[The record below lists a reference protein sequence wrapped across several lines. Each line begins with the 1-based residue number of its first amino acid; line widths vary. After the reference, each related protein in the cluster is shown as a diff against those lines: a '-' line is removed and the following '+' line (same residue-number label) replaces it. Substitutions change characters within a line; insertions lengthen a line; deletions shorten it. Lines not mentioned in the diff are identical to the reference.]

1 VSLKASTLYRIAA
14 VVILLFDI
22 GHTIGFLQHDPSW
35 GVDSLLASMKSTHF
49 NIQGFTRSYWE
60 FFVGFGLFVTVF
72 LLFAAVVSWQLGS
85 LPAET
90 LARLRGIRWSL
101 AVCFVALTFLSFRY
115 FFFLPLVFSA
125 LIAVCLIV
133 AASLQVKPSAAK

>member
-1 VSLKASTLYRIAA
+1 LKASTLYRIAA

-90 LARLRGIRWSL
+90 LARLRGIRWAL

>member
-1 VSLKASTLYRIAA
+1 MKASTLYRIAA

-35 GVDSLLASMKSTHF
+35 GVDSLLASMKATHF
-49 NIQGFTRSYWE
+49 DIQGFSRSYWE

-90 LARLRGIRWSL
+90 LARLRGIRWAL

>member
-1 VSLKASTLYRIAA
+1 MSLKASTLYRIAA

-90 LARLRGIRWSL
+90 LARLRGIRWAL

>member
-90 LARLRGIRWSL
+90 LARLRGIRWAL
-101 AVCFVALTFLSFRY
+101 AVCFVALTFLSFRC

>member
-1 VSLKASTLYRIAA
+1 MKASTLYRIAA
-14 VVILLFDI
+14 VLILLFDI
-22 GHTIGFLQHDPSW
+22 GHTIGFLQHDPIW

-49 NIQGFTRSYWE
+49 NIQGFSRSYWE

-72 LLFAAVVSWQLGS
+72 LLLAAVVAWQLGG

-90 LARLRGIRWSL
+90 LARLRGIRWAL

-125 LIAVCLIV
+125 LIAICLIV
-133 AASLQVKPSAAK
+133 AAWLKPRVNT

>member
-90 LARLRGIRWSL
+90 LARLRGIRWAL

>member
-35 GVDSLLASMKSTHF
+35 GVDSLLASMKTIHF
-49 NIQGFTRSYWE
+49 GIQGFSRSYWE

-72 LLFAAVVSWQLGS
+72 LLLAAVVAWQLGG

-101 AVCFVALTFLSFRY
+101 AVCFVALTFLSLRY

-133 AASLQVKPSAAK
+133 AALLKPRVNT

>member
-1 VSLKASTLYRIAA
+1 MKASTLYRIAA
-14 VVILLFDI
+14 VVILVFDI

-90 LARLRGIRWSL
+90 LARLRGIRWAL

>member
-1 VSLKASTLYRIAA
+1 MKASTLYRIAA

-90 LARLRGIRWSL
+90 LARLRGIRWAL